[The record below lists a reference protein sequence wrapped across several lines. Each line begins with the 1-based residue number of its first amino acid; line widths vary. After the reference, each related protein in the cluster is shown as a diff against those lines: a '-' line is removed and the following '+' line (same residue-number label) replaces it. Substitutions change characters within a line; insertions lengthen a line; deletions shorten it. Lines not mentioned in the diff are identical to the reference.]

1 MAIFGTKKEKVVE
14 APKKVVAKSESTKT
28 ALTKKGVDLS
38 SVIRRPRITE
48 KATYSAE
55 KGVYVF
61 EVAVDASKIDVAKAV
76 KHLFKVTPVK
86 IHTVRMKPQKITKM
100 LRGISGQS
108 KGYKKAY
115 VYLKKGDKIELI

>member
-14 APKKVVAKSESTKT
+14 TPKKMVKSEPTKT
-28 ALTKKGVDLS
+28 TLTKKGVDLS

-61 EVAVDASKIDVAKAV
+61 EVAVDASKIDVAKAIQ
-76 KHLFKVTPVK
+76 HLFKVTPTK

-100 LRGISGQS
+100 LRGISRQS

>member
-14 APKKVVAKSESTKT
+14 APKKVAKGESTKIV
-28 ALTKKGVDLS
+28 LTKKGVDLS

-76 KHLFKVTPVK
+76 KHLFKVTPTK